1 MDARDIDNYRIET
14 VERLARVESR
24 VDLLHDNVE
33 KIGESVAAIDM
44 SVKQRGS
51 FVAGAIAAVTAVWSV
66 IGLAAAFFFNG

>member
-1 MDARDIDNYRIET
+1 MDARDIDEIRIESLQ
-14 VERLARVESR
+14 RLTRVEQR
-24 VDLLHDNVE
+24 VDTLHDNVE
-33 KIGESVAAIDM
+33 KINENVAALDM